1 MPVKKKKEPIKI
13 NDNTLLN
20 YNEIIVKVPKQ
31 MKAVKRNGDEII
43 VNGLTDKGNIK
54 KVNK

>member
-20 YNEIIVKVPKQ
+20 YNEIIVKVPK
-31 MKAVKRNGDEII
+31 
-43 VNGLTDKGNIK
+43 
-54 KVNK
+54 